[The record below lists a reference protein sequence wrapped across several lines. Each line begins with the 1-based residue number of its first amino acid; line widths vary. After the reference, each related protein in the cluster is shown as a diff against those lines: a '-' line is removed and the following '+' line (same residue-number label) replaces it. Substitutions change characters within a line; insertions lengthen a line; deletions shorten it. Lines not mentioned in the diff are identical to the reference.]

1 MVKNEE
7 TRVAKGRFL
16 TLKSTRRIGLKPI
29 NVFVRKTEYFSRGF
43 EQNSRQGMKLVS
55 TVGSLN
61 IVCHLNIE
69 QGKFYVVILLFIHCV
84 SEFYL

>member
-1 MVKNEE
+1 MVGNEK
-7 TRVAKGRFL
+7 TRATKGRFL
-16 TLKSTRRIGLKPI
+16 TLKITSRNGLNPTS
-29 NVFVRKTEYFSRGF
+29 VFVWKTEYFSRGF

-69 QGKFYVVILLFIHCV
+69 QGKFYVVILLFIYCV
-84 SEFYL
+84 CEFYL